1 MGGGLIMAQAVH
13 AQSRKPTKYTSAV
26 RDASDTPVAL
36 TPAQRVTAQISALLE
51 RGVRPWI
58 RPWDD
63 IAPLDALVLPL
74 RSCGTPYRGM
84 NVIALWAATL
94 ESGFKSRHWFT
105 FKQALALNA
114 CVRKGERGSYVVYFT
129 ELTSK
134 AGESVVPSPD
144 DTSETRRILRGY
156 TVFNADQIDG
166 LPVDFYAKPDAE
178 PVPASPI
185 TKTEDEARLAALF
198 ARIPVTIRHGGNR
211 AFYSKAA
218 DIIQMPLRE
227 AFRDGTQF
235 WATLAHEQSHA
246 TRHETRLN
254 RDFGQTRFGD
264 AGYALEELV
273 AELASAFI
281 GAHIGLP
288 AYHLED
294 HASYI
299 GGWLKALG
307 DNPSAFLAAASKAQ
321 AAADWV
327 LGEMGVV

>member
-1 MGGGLIMAQAVH
+1 MAQAVH
-13 AQSRKPTKYTSAV
+13 AQSRKSTRYSRAV
-26 RDASDTPVAL
+26 SDASDTPVAL

-63 IAPLDALVLPL
+63 IAPSDTLVLPL

-114 CVRKGERGSYVVYFT
+114 CVRKGERGSYVVYYT

-134 AGESVVPSPD
+134 AGEGTVPSPD
-144 DTSETRRILRGY
+144 DISETRRILRGY

-166 LPVDFYAKPDAE
+166 LPLDFCARPDAE
-178 PVPASPI
+178 PVPASPN

-198 ARIPVTIRHGGNR
+198 ARIPVTIRHDGNR

-218 DIIQMPLRE
+218 DTIQMPLRE
-227 AFRDGTQF
+227 AFRDGSQY

-246 TRHETRLN
+246 TRHPSRLN

-288 AYHLED
+288 ADHLED

-299 GGWLKALG
+299 GGWLKALA
-307 DNPSAFLAAASKAQ
+307 DNPSAFLTAASKAQ

-327 LGEMGVV
+327 LGEMRVL